1 MTTDDRE
8 PDPGDGPVDLPVVSG
23 GRREARERAVHLL
36 YESGVK
42 SLRVGDVLAAQPI
55 TPDRYA
61 VELATGVEAHR
72 AELDEVIDRL
82 AADWSLDRMPTLDL
96 TVLRVGAFELAHRS
110 DVPTAVVLAEA
121 TELAGRYGT
130 DDSGRFVNG
139 VLAAAAR
146 ELRPTDEAGATDGPG
161 GA

>member
-1 MTTDDRE
+1 VTADDQDRE
-8 PDPGDGPVDLPVVSG
+8 PGDGPVDLPVVSG

-42 SLRVGDVLAAQPI
+42 SLRIGDVLAVQPV
-55 TPDRYA
+55 TPDPYA

-72 AELDEVIDRL
+72 DELDAVIDRL

-96 TVLRVGAFELAHRS
+96 TVLRVGTFELAHRP
-110 DVPTAVVLAEA
+110 DVPTPVVLAEA

-146 ELRPTDEAGATDGPG
+146 ELRADGRSGPG
-161 GA
+161 DA

>member
-1 MTTDDRE
+1 MTADDQDRS
-8 PDPGDGPVDLPVVSG
+8 PSDGPVDLPVVSG

-42 SLRVGDVLAAQPI
+42 SLRIGDVLAAQPV

-72 AELDEVIDRL
+72 DELDALIDRL
-82 AADWSLDRMPTLDL
+82 ATDWSLDRMPTLDL
-96 TVLRVGAFELAHRS
+96 TVLRVGAFELAHRP

-146 ELRPTDEAGATDGPG
+146 ELRTD
-161 GA
+161 